1 MASTVT
7 DLSDPMTQLTINDD
21 TPVGSDRVK
30 VTRAYDADF
39 WMRVTTMVIIGGS
52 MMFLL
57 LTLHPDLILRNN
69 TPTGGDL
76 GAHVWG
82 PAFLRD
88 HLLTNWRLSG
98 WSMDWYAG
106 LPVYRFYMVVPAL
119 MILLVNVFLP
129 YGISIKI
136 IAVIGILTLPYA
148 TWKFG
153 RLARFVF
160 PIPELLVLASV
171 VFLYDESFTIYG
183 GNIASTMAG
192 EFSFSI
198 ALTFAILAF
207 GFFAHGLYTGERR
220 VTTAALIA
228 LAALCHG
235 IVLLFVFGG
244 VLLMLAI
251 WADKKRVK
259 WGLSV
264 IGLAVLLASFWVVPF
279 LTSHGFMTDMK
290 YEPRPSGV
298 SDSFWQMYFP
308 LPTAWNI
315 FVMLFAI
322 VGFAASLA
330 RRQLVGVWLG
340 VFAIVLA
347 IGVFVTRGNL
357 PIIGLLWNPRV
368 LPFFYLVRYML
379 MMIGIYEVVVG
390 AVRLASL
397 ERLVRASAANVVAAT
412 SPKAVPGVSVP
423 GVSVLVEN
431 VLVENVL
438 VETIPADTLTA
449 ASPAVVVPNS
459 PRTRPMFNVG
469 VVAALALGLTLVLGF
484 HFQELPFGK
493 VVTRSDNSAVYKW
506 GPISTKLS
514 NDGFVDGWTRWNFQG
529 YEGKASYGE
538 YHGVVET
545 MKSLGKDPNNGCG
558 RAVWENNG
566 ELNKYGT
573 TMGLMLL
580 PFWTDGCIGSME
592 GLFFEAAGT
601 TPYHFITAAAM
612 SKQSSNPVRELRYE
626 NNNAA
631 KGVQYM
637 QDLGVKYFMG
647 FTPEAIAQAST
658 QSALTEVARSG
669 PWVIYKV
676 ATSDIVVPLEV
687 QPVVVHNSGSDPR
700 ENWLEVGMS
709 WFQNKQDWAALP
721 AASGPSEWQKIDAN
735 IDITRRIGVPGQ
747 SSRNV
752 DIVVPATPINVVPL
766 EPVTITN
773 VRIGQ
778 SDVRFNVDKV
788 GVPVLVRVSYFPNWN
803 VSGAKGP
810 YRVAPNMMVVIP
822 TSNEVHLS
830 YGRSSLDI
838 FAYLLTLAGLYV
850 AFRIR
855 RRAVTFTD

>member
-1 MASTVT
+1 
-7 DLSDPMTQLTINDD
+7 MTEETINDD
-21 TPVGSDRVK
+21 TPVGTDRVK
-30 VTRAYDADF
+30 TVRAYDAGY
-39 WMRVTTMVIIGGS
+39 WMRVTSMVIIGGAT
-52 MMFLL
+52 MFLL
-57 LTLHPDLILRNN
+57 LTLHPDLILRDN
-69 TPTGGDL
+69 TPTGGDM

-119 MILLVNVFLP
+119 MILLVNVVLP

-136 IAVIGILTLPYA
+136 IAVVGILTFPLA

-153 RLARFVF
+153 RLARFPF
-160 PIPELLVLASV
+160 PIPELLVLASA

-198 ALTFAILAF
+198 ALTFAVLAF
-207 GFFAHGLYTGERR
+207 GYFAHFLYTGKRR

-228 LAALCHG
+228 LAALSHG
-235 IVLLFVFGG
+235 IVLLFAFGG

-259 WGLSV
+259 WGLLV
-264 IGLAVLLASFWVVPF
+264 IGLATLLASFWVVPF
-279 LTSHGFMTDMK
+279 LTSHGYMTDMK
-290 YEPRPSGV
+290 YEPRPSGA
-298 SDSFWQMYFP
+298 SDSFWQMFFP
-308 LPTAWNI
+308 LPTVWNI
-315 FVMLFAI
+315 FVMFFAVI
-322 VGFAASLA
+322 GFAASLR

-340 VFAIVLA
+340 VFGIVLA
-347 IGVFVTRGNL
+347 IGVFVTRDNL

-368 LPFFYLVRYML
+368 LPFLYLVRYML
-379 MMIGIYEVVVG
+379 MMIGIYETAVG
-390 AVRLASL
+390 LARVASL
-397 ERLVRASAANVVAAT
+397 EKFVRASAADVAVTAPLKT
-412 SPKAVPGVSVP
+412 VPG
-423 GVSVLVEN
+423 E
-431 VLVENVL
+431 
-438 VETIPADTLTA
+438 
-449 ASPAVVVPNS
+449 ASPSETVAVVSPTAVVPKS
-459 PRTRPMFNVG
+459 ARTFPMFNVG
-469 VVAALALGLTLVLGF
+469 VAAALAMGVTLVLGF
-484 HFQELPFGK
+484 RFQELPFGN
-493 VVTRSDNSAVYKW
+493 VVTRSDNSTVYKW

-514 NDGFVDGWTRWNFQG
+514 NDGFVDGWARWNFQG
-529 YEGKASYGE
+529 YEGKSSYGE
-538 YHGVVET
+538 YYGVVQT
-545 MKSLGKDPNNGCG
+545 MKALGQDPNNGCG

-580 PFWTDGCIGSME
+580 PFWTSGCIGSME
-592 GLFFEAAGT
+592 GLFFEASGT
-601 TPYHFITAAAM
+601 TPYHFITTAAM
-612 SKQSSNPVRELRYE
+612 SKQSSNPVRELRYD
-626 NNNAA
+626 NNDAA
-631 KGVQYM
+631 KGVQYL

-676 ATSDIVVPLEV
+676 ASSDIVVPLDV

-721 AASGPSEWQKIDAN
+721 AQSGPSEWQQIDATL
-735 IDITRRIGVPGQ
+735 DIAQRKGLPGQ
-747 SSRNV
+747 SARSV
-752 DIVVPATPINVVPL
+752 DIVVPATPITAVAL
-766 EPVTITN
+766 EHVTITN
-773 VRIGQ
+773 VQIGQ
-778 SDVRFNVDKV
+778 SDVRFSVDKV

-803 VSGAKGP
+803 AGGAKGP

-822 TSNEVHLS
+822 TSKDVHLS
-830 YGRSSLDI
+830 YGRSSLDLL
-838 FAYLLTLAGLYV
+838 AYALTLVGLVV
-850 AFRIR
+850 AFKIR
-855 RRAVTFTD
+855 RRVVSFID